1 MTKMK
6 GTLKK
11 WEKPLKWEIE
21 ELAEPLLIKKKIKYM
36 SRGYYNDAIKKAIK
50 IGWRAGVKWQ
60 KGIDELERRLE
71 QKRRRAIE
79 NKKSKQK

>member
-1 MTKMK
+1 MEKMK

-71 QKRRRAIE
+71 QRRRAIE

>member
-1 MTKMK
+1 MAKMK

-36 SRGYYNDAIKKAIK
+36 SRGYYNDAIKRAVK
-50 IGWRAGVKWQ
+50 IGWMAGVRYH
-60 KGIDELERRLE
+60 KGMDEAERLIIE
-71 QKRRRAIE
+71 QR
-79 NKKSKQK
+79 KKSD